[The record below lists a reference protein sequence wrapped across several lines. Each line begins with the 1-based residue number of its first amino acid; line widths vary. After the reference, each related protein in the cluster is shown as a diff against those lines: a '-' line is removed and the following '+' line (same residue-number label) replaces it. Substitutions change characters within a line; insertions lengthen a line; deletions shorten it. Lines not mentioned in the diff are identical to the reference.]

1 VCTAGHGGQILITSA
16 TREELGGLPDRIGLH
31 SLGAVLLQGLPA
43 PEELFQVIA
52 PGLQREFPKLRVTDL
67 TSMPDRS

>member
-1 VCTAGHGGQILITSA
+1 
-16 TREELGGLPDRIGLH
+16 
-31 SLGAVLLQGLPA
+31 
-43 PEELFQVIA
+43 VIA